1 MKLTD
6 FYSSSLT
13 FTQHVLA
20 GITDSE
26 IKFPVMY
33 LPIQR
38 AKKVAKLD
46 MEQKARWLMN
56 KFEDVLG
63 NRKFKYIVV
72 GAPSGGIS
80 QFCTALDAPFLPCHF
95 LQVPIYRRYKFLLS
109 NDPDDIANYY
119 RASMEIIDPIIKN
132 NENCNAIMH
141 YDPIH
146 DRPIVS
152 TCHTLR
158 FKYRY
163 LPEAYQEFI
172 LNHLEDNGTIIFT
185 HIQQTWPQFIVNDR
199 IFFQVGGADG
209 VLPEEFLT
217 GSEKI
222 EAWAQKMEFPYS
234 GGWNL
239 NECGVGTFE
248 KRDRPESE
256 WGNPPELKDAT
267 KAFCEEKK
275 LNFLAIT
282 TTDYNL
288 PGILGTYTF
297 YKKFLKSNLAPRG
310 VALEIYTATFYSAI
324 SRSRYLP
331 IWVVFPP
338 SGSYHY
344 ASRFLE
350 EIYNEIPDL
359 PRKTALTTIPAGYIG
374 QKYHF
379 SDSISFK
386 EWKDLLLKYTE
397 TPEDLVVIYFKGDK
411 INLGPVRIFLAV
423 PKLYSQAWK
432 WGQQFPLEKFE
443 PLDDEDIK
451 WAAQKANLQ
460 VSEG

>member
-1 MKLTD
+1 M
-6 FYSSSLT
+6 
-13 FTQHVLA
+13 LA

-46 MEQKARWLMN
+46 MEKKAQWLMN
-56 KFEDVLG
+56 KFEDELG

-95 LQVPIYRRYKFLLS
+95 LQVPIYRRYKFLFA

-119 RASMEIIDPIIKN
+119 RASMEIIEPIIKN
-132 NENCNAIMH
+132 NQNCNAIMH

-146 DRPIVS
+146 DRPLVS

-158 FKYRY
+158 FKYRF
-163 LPEAYQEFI
+163 LPEAYKDFI
-172 LNHLEDNGTIIFT
+172 LKHLSEDGTIIFT
-185 HIQQTWPQFIVNDR
+185 HIQQTWPQFIIDDR
-199 IFFQVGGADG
+199 IFFQVGGANG
-209 VLPEEFLT
+209 ILPDEFLS

-222 EAWAQKMEFPYS
+222 KVWAEAMKIPYS

-248 KRDRPESE
+248 KRELPESE
-256 WGNPPELKDAT
+256 WGNPSEFKDAT
-267 KAFCEEKK
+267 AAFCEENK
-275 LNFLAIT
+275 LNFLVIT
-282 TTDYNL
+282 TSDYNL
-288 PGILGTYTF
+288 PGILGAYAF
-297 YKKFLKSNLAPRG
+297 VKKFQKSNLAPRG

-324 SRSRYLP
+324 PRARYLP

-338 SGSYHY
+338 IGSYKY

-350 EIYNEIPDL
+350 QIYKDIPEL
-359 PRKTALTTIPAGYIG
+359 PRKTALTTIPAGYLE

-379 SDSISFK
+379 SDSIPFK
-386 EWKDLLLKYTE
+386 QWKDLLLKYSE
-397 TPEDLVVIYFKGDK
+397 TPSDLTVIYFKKDEITHGT
-411 INLGPVRIFLAV
+411 LRIVLAY
-423 PKLYSQAWK
+423 PKLYSEAWK
-432 WGQQFPLEKFE
+432 WGQQFPLEKFSM
-443 PLDDEDIK
+443 LDNDDIK
-451 WAAQKANLQ
+451 WVAQKANLQ
-460 VSEG
+460 ISES